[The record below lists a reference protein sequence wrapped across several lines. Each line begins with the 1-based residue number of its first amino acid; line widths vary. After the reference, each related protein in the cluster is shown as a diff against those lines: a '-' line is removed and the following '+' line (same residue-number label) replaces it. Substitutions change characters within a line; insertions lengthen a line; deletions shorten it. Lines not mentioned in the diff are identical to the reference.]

1 MPVPDY
7 QTLLLPL
14 LRLAGEKQAQ
24 TIAEAEVLLAN
35 EFKLSEAERQ
45 AKLPSGQQTALRN
58 RIGWA
63 SFYLKNA
70 GLLEKPKRGQFFITA
85 RGTEALAEGPAKIDL
100 LYLSKFPEFKAFYSK
115 SNALP
120 SESGTTMALNS
131 SATDTRTPDEILEAA
146 HASITNELSAELL
159 TKLLTGTPEFF
170 ERVVVELLVA
180 MGYGGSLEDAGQ
192 RIGKSGD
199 GGIDGIIKEDRLGLD
214 AIYIQAKRWQGNVGR
229 PEIQKFVG
237 ALQGQRAR
245 KGVFMITSSFSA
257 DAVDYVSRID
267 PRVVLLDGRQIT
279 RLMIDHNVGVTPI
292 ASYVIKRIDSDYFEE
307 V

>member
-14 LRLAGEKQAQ
+14 LQLAGRRLAQ
-24 TIAEAEVLLAN
+24 TLGEAESLLAD
-35 EFKLSEAERQ
+35 EFALSDADRQ
-45 AKLPSGQQTALRN
+45 ARLPSGTQTTLRN
-58 RIGWA
+58 RVGWA

-70 GLLEKPKRGQFFITA
+70 GLLDKPKRGQFFITA
-85 RGTEALAEGPAKIDL
+85 RGEEVLAEKPARIDL
-100 LYLSKFPEFKAFYSK
+100 EFLSKFPEFRAFYFKETSL
-115 SNALP
+115 AAP
-120 SESGTTMALNS
+120 SAEKKL
-131 SATDTRTPDEILEAA
+131 ATSPEAPRTPDEVLEAA
-146 HASITNELSAELL
+146 HASITDELASELL
-159 TKLLTGTPEFF
+159 SRLLAGSPEFF

-192 RIGKSGD
+192 RIGRSGD

-245 KGVFMITSSFSA
+245 KGVFMTTSAFSA
-257 DAVDYVSRID
+257 EAVDYVSRID
-267 PRVVLLDGRQIT
+267 ARVVLLDGRQIA
-279 RLMIDHNVGVTPI
+279 RLMIDHGVGVTPF
-292 ASYVIKRIDSDYFEE
+292 ATYVIKRIDSDYFEE
-307 V
+307 G

>member
-1 MPVPDY
+1 MAVPDY

-14 LRLAGEKQAQ
+14 LRLAGEQRAQ
-24 TIAEAEVLLAN
+24 TLAQADAILAD
-35 EFKLSEAERQ
+35 ELKLTVQDRE
-45 AKLPSGQQTALRN
+45 AKLPSGQQTVLRN

-70 GLLEKPKRGQFFITA
+70 GLLDKPKRGQFFITA
-85 RGTEALAEGPAKIDL
+85 RGMQVLAAPPEKIDL
-100 LYLSKFPEFKAFYSK
+100 VFLSQFPEFQAFYQKGLSQSHAK
-115 SNALP
+115 PPITSQ
-120 SESGTTMALNS
+120 
-131 SATDTRTPDEILEAA
+131 SANDDRTPDEVLQSA
-146 HASITNELSAELL
+146 HQSITDELAAEVLARLLSAS
-159 TKLLTGTPEFF
+159 PEFF

-180 MGYGGSLEDAGQ
+180 MGYGGSLQDAGQ

-229 PEIQKFVG
+229 PDIQKFVG
-237 ALQGQRAR
+237 ALQGQRAK
-245 KGVFMITSSFSA
+245 KGVFMTTSSFSA
-257 DAVDYVSRID
+257 EAVDYVSRID
-267 PRVVLLDGRQIT
+267 AKVVLLDGRQIST
-279 RLMIDHNVGVTPI
+279 LMIDHDVGVSPA